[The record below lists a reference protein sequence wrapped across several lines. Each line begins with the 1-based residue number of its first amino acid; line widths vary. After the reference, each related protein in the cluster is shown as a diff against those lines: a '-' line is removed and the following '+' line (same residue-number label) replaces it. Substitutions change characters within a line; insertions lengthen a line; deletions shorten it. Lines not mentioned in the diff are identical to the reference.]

1 MKRMKGLL
9 PVVAALVAA
18 VMLASVSFG
27 LVGAQTLHSQK
38 IHATTHKSGH
48 SVAVA
53 VKAAKLVAAKAAVA
67 PASQSADEATDQTT
81 PDESATASENELP
94 GQEQADETP
103 VGNPA
108 VTEDQA
114 KAAAL
119 AQFPG
124 ATVGSVQLD
133 DENGQLV
140 YSVELTDA
148 SGVSQ
153 DVKVDAMTGTVLPA
167 ASSEQDVQ
175 YESQN

>member
-9 PVVAALVAA
+9 PVVAATVA
-18 VMLASVSFG
+18 VLMLSSLSFG
-27 LVGAQTLHSQK
+27 LAGAQTLHSQR
-38 IHATTHKSGH
+38 THVAAHKAGH
-48 SVAVA
+48 SVAAA
-53 VKAAKLVAAKAAVA
+53 VKAAKLAAIKTAEA
-67 PASQSADEATDQTT
+67 PASQPAEEATDQTT
-81 PDESATASENELP
+81 QDESATTGENELS

-108 VTEDQA
+108 VTADQA

-119 AQFPG
+119 VQFPG
-124 ATVGSVQLD
+124 ATVISVQLD

-167 ASSEQDVQ
+167 GSSEQDVQ
-175 YESQN
+175 YGSQD